1 MALELPPLYI
11 RDAAGKLLQWTVH
24 TEGDRVVIEYG
35 TLKGKKKKIVIP
47 CAATN
52 LGRANQRLPPEQA
65 LFEAK
70 SNWDA
75 KLQEGYCESVDEAKD
90 RIVFLPA
97 LAHPLISRRTKGGKK
112 IETRR
117 EVLYPCDAQRKL
129 NGLRCLAHVKD
140 GAVEFTS
147 RIGIHWNIP
156 HVAQDVLKIGR
167 NGDWFDGE
175 LFIKGMALQNI
186 NSLVKDY
193 RPESAALEYHLYDMP
208 MSQGQ
213 ADGIWEDRWLELCAR
228 VALMKIT
235 PKRSLMTEPSSIHLV
250 ETMTVN
256 SFEEV
261 VAFESIA
268 IDEGYEG
275 LILRKHG
282 HRYAWNVRSDNLI
295 KYKRFQDAEF
305 MVVSATSRTLVDPE
319 TRAETEI
326 LDCFICLNNQND
338 SHFEVV
344 PRGTMKDRKRMW
356 EMAADY
362 VGRRLTVR
370 FLERSNDNIPIGN
383 PVGIGFRDEAD
394 LAEGGEQS
402 MWGG

>member
-1 MALELPPLYI
+1 MSLELPPLYI
-11 RDAAGKLLQWTVH
+11 RDAAGKLLKWMVH
-24 TEGDRVVIEYG
+24 TEGSHVVIEHG
-35 TLKGKKKKIVIP
+35 TIKGKMKKIVVP
-47 CAATN
+47 CGATN

-75 KLQEGYCESVDEAKD
+75 KIQEGYCESVDEARD
-90 RIVFLPA
+90 RIVYLPA
-97 LAHPLISRRTKGGKK
+97 LAHPLIQRKTRGGKK
-112 IETRR
+112 IETHR
-117 EVLYPCDAQRKL
+117 EVLYPCSAQRKL
-129 NGLRCLAHVKD
+129 NGLRCLAHVQD

-147 RIGIHWNIP
+147 RVGIHWQIP
-156 HVAQDVLKIGR
+156 HIARDVLTIGR

-175 LFIKGMALQNI
+175 LYIKGMALQNI

-193 RPESAALEYHLYDMP
+193 RPESEALEYHLYDMP
-208 MSQGQ
+208 MAEGQ
-213 ADGIWEDRWLELCAR
+213 ADGIWEDRWRTLQER
-228 VALMKIT
+228 MPKDTSIT
-235 PKRSLMTEPSSIHLV
+235 NAWNIRIV
-250 ETMTVN
+250 ETRIVHT
-256 SFEEV
+256 FEEV
-261 VAFESIA
+261 IAFETLA

-282 HRYAWNVRSDNLI
+282 HTYAWNVRSDNLI

-326 LDCFICLNNQND
+326 LDCFSCLNNQND
-338 SHFEVV
+338 AHFEVV

-356 EMAADY
+356 ETAADY

-370 FLERSNDNIPIGN
+370 FLERSEDGIPQGN

-402 MWGG
+402 MWGA